1 MGWGGAWG
9 DAWGDAWG
17 STDIGSAIPAQGGII
32 TFTRSDVPRAIIAPP
47 LLDQDGGYW
56 RPSID
61 NEGIVSLTDNASI
74 TEGEKFAGIRDSNGV
89 LWLWQVDPCNQ
100 SEVSTQVITSSTPH
114 RVSVKIT
121 FRTTGE
127 TAIPFRVYS
136 IRPYLKVQNR
146 DEPYRYEAAVEC
158 RVTRLSL
165 RVQWTGGP
173 FVFDTVQPRLKA
185 LKHQVK
191 G

>member
-1 MGWGGAWG
+1 MLLWLLNL
-9 DAWGDAWG
+9 DTS
-17 STDIGSAIPAQGGII
+17 STSSGTSIPAQGGII

>member
-1 MGWGGAWG
+1 
-9 DAWGDAWG
+9 
-17 STDIGSAIPAQGGII
+17 
-32 TFTRSDVPRAIIAPP
+32 
-47 LLDQDGGYW
+47 
-56 RPSID
+56 
-61 NEGIVSLTDNASI
+61 
-74 TEGEKFAGIRDSNGV
+74 
-89 LWLWQVDPCNQ
+89 
-100 SEVSTQVITSSTPH
+100 
-114 RVSVKIT
+114 
-121 FRTTGE
+121 
-127 TAIPFRVYS
+127 VYS
-136 IRPYLKVQNR
+136 IRPYLKIQTR